1 MTKIK
6 MNIKPLDQWG
16 VTQDLPLIISGP
28 CSAETPEQVMA
39 TAKALV
45 EKTPQVQVF
54 RAGAWK
60 PRTRPNSFEGIGN
73 EALRWMQEVKAETGL
88 LTSVEVANANH
99 VYEALKHGIDILW
112 VGARTTVNPFSVQEI
127 ANALKGVDIPV
138 MVKNPINPD
147 LQLWLGAIERIH
159 QAGITRLGAI
169 HRGFSSG
176 QNGRFRNAPQW
187 KLPIELKRLV
197 PDLPMI
203 CDPSHICGNRDMLL
217 EISQKA
223 LDLAMD
229 GLMLE
234 SHPNPDEAWSDQLQQ
249 VTPVAL
255 ADILKDLNLRKPE
268 GEDREPVDFLKLYRD
283 EIDLIDLE
291 ILDTMSRRAKV
302 IEKIAEYKK
311 EHKMTILQVSRWDEL
326 LKDRLSLAEK
336 LGLDPKFSKE
346 LYQQIHLMSIRI
358 QTKVMN
364 ADEEEIDLDLPQK

>member
-1 MTKIK
+1 MTNTS
-6 MNIKPLDQWG
+6 MNLVPIDNWG
-16 VTQDLPLIISGP
+16 LTDKSPLIISGP
-28 CSAETPEQVMA
+28 CSAETPDQVMA
-39 TAKALV
+39 TAKDIIKHAPEV
-45 EKTPQVQVF
+45 KVF
-54 RAGAWK
+54 RAGIWK
-60 PRTRPNSFEGIGN
+60 PRTRPNSFEGIGI
-73 EALRWMQEVKAETGL
+73 EGLSWLQQVKEETGL

-127 ANALKGVDIPV
+127 ANALRGVDVPV
-138 MVKNPINPD
+138 LVKNPINPD

-187 KLPIELKRLV
+187 KLPIELKRIL

-203 CDPSHICGNRDMLL
+203 CDPSHICGKRDILL

-229 GLMLE
+229 GLMIE
-234 SHPNPDEAWSDQLQQ
+234 SHPNPDEAWSDKDQQ
-249 VTPVAL
+249 VTPESL
-255 ADILKDLNLRKPE
+255 ADILAELKLRKPE
-268 GEDREPVDFLKLYRD
+268 GEDPETVDFLSLYRD
-283 EIDLIDLE
+283 EIDTIDLE
-291 ILDTMSRRAKV
+291 ILDTISRRAKV
-302 IEKIAEYKK
+302 VEKIAQYKK
-311 EHKMTILQVSRWDEL
+311 DHKMTILQVNRWDEL
-326 LKDRLSLAEK
+326 LRDRLAVAKK
-336 LGLDPKFSKE
+336 LGLDDKFSKE

-364 ADEEEIDLDLPQK
+364 KKSPKKAVK

>member
-1 MTKIK
+1 MTKLK
-6 MNIKPLDQWG
+6 MDLKPLDKWG
-16 VTQDLPLIISGP
+16 VTDNLPLIISGP
-28 CSAETPEQVMA
+28 CSAETPEQVMK
-39 TAKALV
+39 TAKALI
-45 EKTPQVQVF
+45 KNAPQVKVF
-54 RAGAWK
+54 RAGVWK

-73 EALRWMQEVKAETGL
+73 EALRWLQDVKRETGL
-88 LTSVEVANANH
+88 LTSVEVANSNH

-138 MVKNPINPD
+138 LVKNPINPD

-187 KLPIELKRLV
+187 KIPIELKRLL
-197 PDLPMI
+197 PNLPMI
-203 CDPSHICGNRDMLL
+203 CDPSHICGNRDNLL

-234 SHPNPDEAWSDQLQQ
+234 SHPNPDEAWSDKNQQL
-249 VTPVAL
+249 TPEAL
-255 ADILKDLNLRKPE
+255 AGLLSDLKLRKPE
-268 GEDREPVDFLKLYRD
+268 GEGLETVDFLSLYRD
-283 EIDLIDLE
+283 EIDLIDME
-291 ILDTMSRRAKV
+291 ILDTIARRANVVK
-302 IEKIAEYKK
+302 KIAEYKK
-311 EHKMTILQVSRWDEL
+311 EHKMTILQVSRWDEIL
-326 LKDRLSLAEK
+326 QDRLALANK
-336 LGLDPKFSKE
+336 LGLDYKFSKE

-364 ADEEEIDLDLPQK
+364 EEKSSKEQV

>member
-1 MTKIK
+1 MTTTN
-6 MNIKPLDQWG
+6 MNLVPIEKWG
-16 VTQDLPLIISGP
+16 VTDGSPLIISGP
-28 CSAETPEQVMA
+28 CSAETPEQVME
-39 TAKALV
+39 TARALI
-45 EKTPQVQVF
+45 KNTPQVKVF
-54 RAGAWK
+54 RAGIWK
-60 PRTRPNSFEGIGN
+60 PRTRPNSFEGIGI
-73 EALRWMQEVKAETGL
+73 EGLSWLQDVKAETGL

-127 ANALKGVDIPV
+127 ANALRGVDVPV

-187 KLPIELKRLV
+187 KLAIELKRLL
-197 PDLPMI
+197 PDLPMV
-203 CDPSHICGNRDMLL
+203 CDPSHICGKRDTLL

-229 GLMLE
+229 GLMIE
-234 SHPNPDEAWSDQLQQ
+234 SHPNPDEAWSDKAQQ
-249 VTPVAL
+249 VTPEAL
-255 ADILKDLNLRKPE
+255 AGLLGQLKFRKPE
-268 GEDREPVDFLKLYRD
+268 GEGPETVDFLSLYRD

-291 ILDTMSRRAKV
+291 ILDTIARRAKV
-302 IEKIAEYKK
+302 VEKIAQYKK
-311 EHKMTILQVSRWDEL
+311 DHKMTILQVSRWDEL
-326 LKDRLSLAEK
+326 LKDRLAVAKK
-336 LGLDPKFSKE
+336 LGLDDKFSKE

-358 QTKVMN
+358 QTRVMN
-364 ADEEEIDLDLPQK
+364 EKEAKVEK

>member
-1 MTKIK
+1 
-6 MNIKPLDQWG
+6 MNLVPIDKWELTNQS
-16 VTQDLPLIISGP
+16 PLIISGP
-28 CSAETPEQVMA
+28 CSAETPEQVMQ
-39 TAKALV
+39 TARDLK
-45 EKTPQVQVF
+45 KHTPQVKVF
-54 RAGAWK
+54 RAGVWK
-60 PRTRPNSFEGIGN
+60 PRTRPNSFEGIGI
-73 EALRWMQEVKAETGL
+73 EGLSWLQQVKAETGL

-127 ANALKGVDIPV
+127 ANALKGVDVPV

-147 LQLWLGAIERIH
+147 LQLWLGALERIH
-159 QAGITRLGAI
+159 QAGIIRLGAI

-187 KLPIELKRLV
+187 KLPIELKRLL

-203 CDPSHICGNRDMLL
+203 CDPSHICGKRDLLL
-217 EISQKA
+217 EVSQKA

-229 GLMLE
+229 GLMIE
-234 SHPNPDEAWSDQLQQ
+234 SHLNPNEAWSDKDQQ
-249 VTPVAL
+249 VTPEAL
-255 ADILKDLNLRKPE
+255 AELLSQLKLRKPE
-268 GEDREPVDFLKLYRD
+268 GDDLKSVDFLGLYRD

-291 ILDTMSRRAKV
+291 ILDTISRRAKV
-302 IEKIAEYKK
+302 VEKIAEYKR

-326 LKDRLSLAEK
+326 LKDRLAIAKK
-336 LGLDPKFSKE
+336 LGLDDKFSKE

-364 ADEEEIDLDLPQK
+364 AKKSYKL

>member
-1 MTKIK
+1 MTNIK
-6 MNIKPLDQWG
+6 MNLVPIESWGLTDQS
-16 VTQDLPLIISGP
+16 PLIISGP
-28 CSAETPEQVMA
+28 CSAETPEQVMQ
-39 TAKALV
+39 TAQDLV
-45 EKTPQVQVF
+45 KRTPEVKVF
-54 RAGAWK
+54 RAGIWK
-60 PRTRPNSFEGIGN
+60 PRTRPNSFEGIGIEGLSWLQN
-73 EALRWMQEVKAETGL
+73 VKAETGL

-127 ANALKGVDIPV
+127 ANALKGVDVPV

-187 KLPIELKRLV
+187 KLAIELKRLL

-203 CDPSHICGNRDMLL
+203 CDPSHICGNRSLLL

-229 GLMLE
+229 GLMIE
-234 SHPNPDEAWSDQLQQ
+234 AHPDPDSAWSDKAQQ
-249 VTPVAL
+249 VTPEAL
-255 ADILKDLNLRKPE
+255 SELIGQLKLRKPQGK
-268 GEDREPVDFLKLYRD
+268 GEDQETVDFLSLYRD
-283 EIDLIDLE
+283 EIDLIDME
-291 ILDTMSRRAKV
+291 ILDTISRRAKV
-302 IEKIAEYKK
+302 VEKIAEYKR
-311 EHKMTILQVSRWDEL
+311 ENKMTILQVSRWDEL
-326 LKDRLSLAEK
+326 LQDRLALAKK
-336 LGLDPKFSKE
+336 LGLDDKFSKE

-364 ADEEEIDLDLPQK
+364 AVKGEKVK

>member
-1 MTKIK
+1 MTNIK
-6 MNIKPLDQWG
+6 MNLVPIEKWGLTDQS
-16 VTQDLPLIISGP
+16 PLIISGP
-28 CSAETPEQVMA
+28 CSAETPEQVMQ
-39 TAKALV
+39 TAKELTM
-45 EKTPQVQVF
+45 KTPEVKVF
-54 RAGAWK
+54 RAGIWK
-60 PRTRPNSFEGIGN
+60 PRTRPNSFEGIGI
-73 EALRWMQEVKAETGL
+73 EGLSWLQDVKSETGL

-127 ANALKGVDIPV
+127 ANALRGVDVPV

-187 KLPIELKRLV
+187 KLPIELKRLL

-203 CDPSHICGNRDMLL
+203 CDPSHICGNRDLLL

-229 GLMLE
+229 GLMIE
-234 SHPNPDEAWSDQLQQ
+234 SHPNPDEAWSDKAQQ
-249 VTPVAL
+249 VTPEAL
-255 ADILKDLNLRKPE
+255 EELLGQLKLRKPE
-268 GEDREPVDFLKLYRD
+268 GEDLESVDFLSLYRD
-283 EIDLIDLE
+283 EIDLVDLE
-291 ILDTMSRRAKV
+291 ILDTIARRAKV
-302 IEKIAEYKK
+302 VEKIAEYKR

-326 LKDRLSLAEK
+326 LKDRLALAKK
-336 LGLDPKFSKE
+336 LGLDDKFSKE

-364 ADEEEIDLDLPQK
+364 AKKGEKIK

>member
-1 MTKIK
+1 
-6 MNIKPLDQWG
+6 
-16 VTQDLPLIISGP
+16 
-28 CSAETPEQVMA
+28 
-39 TAKALV
+39 
-45 EKTPQVQVF
+45 
-54 RAGAWK
+54 
-60 PRTRPNSFEGIGN
+60 
-73 EALRWMQEVKAETGL
+73 
-88 LTSVEVANANH
+88 
-99 VYEALKHGIDILW
+99 
-112 VGARTTVNPFSVQEI
+112 VQEI
-127 ANALKGVDIPV
+127 ANALKGVDVPV

-187 KLPIELKRLV
+187 KLPIELKRLL

-203 CDPSHICGNRDMLL
+203 CDPSHICGKRDLLL

-229 GLMLE
+229 GLMIE
-234 SHPNPDEAWSDQLQQ
+234 AHINPDEAWSDKDQQ
-249 VTPVAL
+249 VTPEAL
-255 ADILKDLNLRKPE
+255 AELLNQLKLRKPE
-268 GEDREPVDFLKLYRD
+268 GEGLESVDFLGLFRD

-291 ILDTMSRRAKV
+291 ILDTIARRAKV
-302 IEKIAEYKK
+302 VEKIAEYKR

-326 LKDRLSLAEK
+326 LKDRLATAKK
-336 LGLDPKFSKE
+336 LGLDEKFSKE

-364 ADEEEIDLDLPQK
+364 AKKSYKL

>member
-1 MTKIK
+1 MSPSK
-6 MNIKPLDQWG
+6 MKLIPLDEWG
-16 VTQDLPLIISGP
+16 LVDDLPLVISGP

-39 TAKALV
+39 TAKSLV
-45 EKTPQVQVF
+45 KHAPQVKVF
-54 RAGAWK
+54 RAGVWK
-60 PRTRPNSFEGIGN
+60 PRTRPNSFEGIGI
-73 EALRWMQEVKAETGL
+73 EALGWLQDVKKETGL

-127 ANALKGVDIPV
+127 ANALKGIDVPV

-159 QAGITRLGAI
+159 QAGITRVGAI

-187 KLPIELKRLV
+187 KIAIELKRLL

-203 CDPSHICGNRDMLL
+203 CDPSHICGNREMLL

-234 SHPNPDEAWSDQLQQ
+234 SHPNPDEAWSDKDQQ
-249 VTPVAL
+249 VTPMRL
-255 ADILKDLNLRKPE
+255 SEILQELNLRKPE
-268 GEDREPVDFLKLYRD
+268 GEDVESVDFLSLYRD
-283 EIDLIDLE
+283 EIDLVDME
-291 ILDTMSRRAKV
+291 ILDTMARRAKV
-302 IEKIAEYKK
+302 VRKIAQYKK
-311 EHKMTILQVSRWDEL
+311 DHKMTILQVNRWDEL
-326 LKDRLSLAEK
+326 LKDRLEIASK
-336 LGLDPKFSKE
+336 LGLDEKFAKE

-358 QTKVMN
+358 QTAVMN
-364 ADEEEIDLDLPQK
+364 QSSEVPEDPEKA